1 MSFLV
6 DGSVDL
12 LGRASRI
19 VGQGVSLEPPENGS
33 GATRA
38 SGSARS
44 FAGRDQAGDRLA
56 PIGDN
61 HLISRLGGSDQL
73 RQPVFG
79 LENVDL
85 QSIVSRSLIANQA
98 RIDSHFGQVLLA
110 DVGSPDMSRV
120 WPLIVDF
127 QTARS
132 GNSGTRPAV
141 PLRHQPPD
149 GGLSA

>member
-19 VGQGVSLEPPENGS
+19 VGQGVALKPPENGS

-44 FAGRDQAGDRLA
+44 FVGRDQAGDRLA
-56 PIGDN
+56 PIGNN
-61 HLISRLGGSDQL
+61 HLFSRLGGSDQL

-85 QSIVSRSLIANQA
+85 QSIVFRS
-98 RIDSHFGQVLLA
+98 HC
-110 DVGSPDMSRV
+110 
-120 WPLIVDF
+120 
-127 QTARS
+127 
-132 GNSGTRPAV
+132 
-141 PLRHQPPD
+141 
-149 GGLSA
+149 